1 MKRVAHRLV
10 LALVAACVLVSAASA
25 REATVQDE
33 QLLEVGF
40 FGATKALLMAPEQ
53 PKALALLFAGGDG
66 DLRLS
71 GSTGL
76 VVLGPLQANFLIR
89 TRRMWF
95 ENDIAIL
102 AIDAPG
108 GRPMTA
114 LNRLSALGQV
124 ETLLAAARKAA
135 PALEGVP
142 VWAVGTSAGTISVAG
157 LVASAPQLID
167 GAIFTSSVTR
177 PQGAPGVWSDGHP
190 RGVASMAVGKFSK
203 PVLVVSHKEDRCPST
218 PAADADML
226 AAAFTASTRRQAVVV
241 DALSNPNG
249 DPCGPFSPHGFDEMD
264 REVVNLLVEFVLRAP

>member
-1 MKRVAHRLV
+1 MKRAARRLV
-10 LALVAACVLVSAASA
+10 QALAAACVLVSAAGA

-53 PKALALLFAGGDG
+53 PK
-66 DLRLS
+66 
-71 GSTGL
+71 
-76 VVLGPLQANFLIR
+76 V
-89 TRRMWF
+89 
-95 ENDIAIL
+95 
-102 AIDAPG
+102 
-108 GRPMTA
+108 
-114 LNRLSALGQV
+114 
-124 ETLLAAARKAA
+124 
-135 PALEGVP
+135 LEGVP

-226 AAAFTASTRRQAVVV
+226 AAAFTASPRRQAVVV

-264 REVVNLLVEFVLRAP
+264 RDVVNLLVEFVLRAP